1 MAVSATCGRS
11 IVLEPVTAA
20 LAGISLVKAS
30 VDFIKQNIN
39 TAKDIGEI
47 AGQIDALFTGQK
59 QVQQASNRKSGVGLA
74 DQFGVQSV
82 AKEMMDA
89 KLAAEQIAE
98 VARMIDFRFGHGTW
112 AGILAERQKRIQQAK
127 EARAAQRKMEQLRQ
141 QEMFENFKV
150 GAIAVGLVVV
160 IIGLFIGVLTATA
173 GVIVK

>member
-1 MAVSATCGRS
+1 M
-11 IVLEPVTAA
+11 EPISTA

-30 VDFIKQNIN
+30 VDFIKSNIS
-39 TAKDIGEI
+39 TAQDIGQI
-47 AGQIDALFTGQK
+47 AGQIDAMFTGQK
-59 QVQQASNRKSGVGLA
+59 QVQEASNKKTGMGLA

-82 AKEMMDA
+82 AKEMIDA
-89 KLAAEQIAE
+89 KLAAEQVAE
-98 VARMIDFRFGHGTW
+98 VARMVDFRFGHGTW
-112 AGILAERQKRIQQAK
+112 AAILAERQKRIQQAK
-127 EARAAQRKMEQLRQ
+127 EAQATQRKIERERQ

>member
-1 MAVSATCGRS
+1 
-11 IVLEPVTAA
+11 LEPISTA
-20 LAGISLVKAS
+20 LAGIALVKSS
-30 VDFIKQNIN
+30 VDFIKSNIS
-39 TAKDIGEI
+39 TAQDIGQI

-59 QVQQASNRKSGVGLA
+59 QVQEASNKKTGMGLA

-82 AKEMMDA
+82 AKEMIDA
-89 KLAAEQIAE
+89 RLAAEQIAE
-98 VARMIDFRFGHGTW
+98 VARMVDFRFGHGTW

-127 EARAAQRKMEQLRQ
+127 EARAAQRKIERERQ
-141 QEMFENFKV
+141 QEMLENFKI

>member
-1 MAVSATCGRS
+1 M
-11 IVLEPVTAA
+11 EPVTAA

-59 QVQQASNRKSGVGLA
+59 QVQQASNKKTGMGLA

-82 AKEMMDA
+82 AKEMIDA
-89 KLAAEQIAE
+89 KLAAEQVAE

-112 AGILAERQKRIQQAK
+112 AAILAERQKRIQQAK
-127 EARAAQRKMEQLRQ
+127 EARAAQRKMERERQ

-173 GVIVK
+173 SPVYV

>member
-1 MAVSATCGRS
+1 M
-11 IVLEPVTAA
+11 EPVTAA

-59 QVQQASNRKSGVGLA
+59 QVQKASNRKSGVGLA

-82 AKEMMDA
+82 AEETINA
-89 KLAAEQIAE
+89 RLAAEQIAE
-98 VARMIDFRFGHGTW
+98 VARMVDFRFGHGTW

-127 EARAAQRKMEQLRQ
+127 EARAAQLKMERERT
-141 QEMFENFKV
+141 QEMIENFKI

-160 IIGLFIGVLTATA
+160 IIGLFIGVMTATA

>member
-1 MAVSATCGRS
+1 M
-11 IVLEPVTAA
+11 EPISTA

-30 VDFIKQNIN
+30 VDFIKTHIN

-59 QVQQASNRKSGVGLA
+59 QVQEASNRKSGVGLA

-82 AKEMMDA
+82 AKEMIDA
-89 KLAAEQIAE
+89 KLAAEQLAE
-98 VARMIDFRFGHGTW
+98 VARMVDFRFGSGTW
-112 AGILAERQKRIQQAK
+112 AAILAERQKRLQEAK
-127 EARAAQRKMEQLRQ
+127 EARAAQRKMERERQ
-141 QEMFENFKV
+141 QEMFENFKI

>member
-1 MAVSATCGRS
+1 M
-11 IVLEPVTAA
+11 EPISTA

-30 VDFIKQNIN
+30 VDFIKSNIS
-39 TAKDIGEI
+39 TAQDIGQI

-59 QVQQASNRKSGVGLA
+59 QVQEASNKKSGVGLA

-82 AKEMMDA
+82 AKEMIDA
-89 KLAAEQIAE
+89 RLAAEQIAE
-98 VARMIDFRFGHGTW
+98 VARMVDFRFGHGTW

-127 EARAAQRKMEQLRQ
+127 EQRAAQRKIERERQ

-150 GAIAVGLVVV
+150 GAIVVGLIVV
-160 IIGLFIGVLTATA
+160 IIGLFIGVMAATA

>member
-1 MAVSATCGRS
+1 M
-11 IVLEPVTAA
+11 EPISTA

-30 VDFIKQNIN
+30 VDFIKSNIS
-39 TAKDIGEI
+39 TAQDIGQI
-47 AGQIDALFTGQK
+47 AGQIDAMFTGQK
-59 QVQQASNRKSGVGLA
+59 QVQEASNKKTGMGLA

-82 AKEMMDA
+82 AKEMIDA
-89 KLAAEQIAE
+89 KLAAEQVAE
-98 VARMIDFRFGHGTW
+98 VARMVDFRFGHGTW
-112 AGILAERQKRIQQAK
+112 ASILAERQKRIQQAQ
-127 EARAAQRKMEQLRQ
+127 EARAAQRKIERERQ

>member
-1 MAVSATCGRS
+1 
-11 IVLEPVTAA
+11 LEPISTA

-30 VDFIKQNIN
+30 VDFIKSNIS
-39 TAKDIGEI
+39 TAQDIGQI

-59 QVQQASNRKSGVGLA
+59 QVQEASNKKTGLGIA

-82 AKEMMDA
+82 AKEMIDA
-89 KLAAEQIAE
+89 RLAAEQVAE
-98 VARMIDFRFGHGTW
+98 VARMVDFRFGHGTW

-127 EARAAQRKMEQLRQ
+127 EARAAQRKIERERQ
-141 QEMFENFKV
+141 QEMLENFKI

>member
-1 MAVSATCGRS
+1 M
-11 IVLEPVTAA
+11 EPVTAA

-59 QVQQASNRKSGVGLA
+59 QVQQASNNKSGVGLA

-82 AKEMMDA
+82 AKEMIDA

-98 VARMIDFRFGHGTW
+98 VARMVDFRFSHDTW
-112 AGILAERQKRIQQAK
+112 AAILAERAKRLQEAK
-127 EARAAQRKMEQLRQ
+127 EASARARKLEEQRQ
-141 QEMFENFKV
+141 QEMIENFKF
-150 GAIAVGLVVV
+150 GAIVIGCIAV
-160 IIGLFIGVLTATA
+160 IIGLFLAVMIEAA
-173 GVIVK
+173 SAIVK